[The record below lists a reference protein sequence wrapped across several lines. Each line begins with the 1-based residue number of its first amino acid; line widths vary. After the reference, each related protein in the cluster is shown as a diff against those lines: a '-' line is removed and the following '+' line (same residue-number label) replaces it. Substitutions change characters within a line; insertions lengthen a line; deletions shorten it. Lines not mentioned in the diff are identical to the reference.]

1 MYLYNKKL
9 LLEPIFFVYIHEVHS
24 CFQKSHQHRKWNP
37 RVSCCTISPKMS
49 QKNNMWCQECIC
61 YCVCYTCSDPILT
74 YVLYYSF
81 FFLFMSKKSKHV
93 IVIFMVLNFDF
104 WLQKLFSSS
113 VKTFWSNLHF
123 CHVTEKLMD
132 LWLGWKC
139 VTKLPLRAK
148 DFLSISH
155 NVRFQWFLP
164 HSNKAKSL
172 L

>member
-1 MYLYNKKL
+1 
-9 LLEPIFFVYIHEVHS
+9 
-24 CFQKSHQHRKWNP
+24 
-37 RVSCCTISPKMS
+37 
-49 QKNNMWCQECIC
+49 MWCQESASVT
-61 YCVCYTCSDPILT
+61 VCYTCSDPILT

-81 FFLFMSKKSKHV
+81 FLVFMSKKSKRV

-104 WLQKLFSSS
+104 WLQKIFSVLRLT

-148 DFLSISH
+148 IFSLSLTVFDFINFALRLAICRKVKISKTNSKCFDLVGLRDDQLCRSTYKIHKIDSIL
-155 NVRFQWFLP
+155 QL
-164 HSNKAKSL
+164 
-172 L
+172 

>member
-1 MYLYNKKL
+1 MKFIPVSRSPTNTENGTPGSHALFPQKCPKKTTCD
-9 LLEPIFFVYIHEVHS
+9 V
-24 CFQKSHQHRKWNP
+24 KSAS
-37 RVSCCTISPKMS
+37 VT
-49 QKNNMWCQECIC
+49 
-61 YCVCYTCSDPILT
+61 VCYTCSDPILT

-104 WLQKLFSSS
+104 WLQKLFSVLRLT

-123 CHVTEKLMD
+123 CHVMEKLMD

>member
-1 MYLYNKKL
+1 MKFIPVSRSPTNTENGTPGYPAYALVVLQKCPKKQHVMSRVHL
-9 LLEPIFFVYIHEVHS
+9 LL
-24 CFQKSHQHRKWNP
+24 
-37 RVSCCTISPKMS
+37 
-49 QKNNMWCQECIC
+49 
-61 YCVCYTCSDPILT
+61 CVCYTCSDPILT

-81 FFLFMSKKSKHV
+81 FLVFMSKKSKRV

-148 DFLSISH
+148 IFSLSLTMFDFNDFYLTAIKLRVYSK
-155 NVRFQWFLP
+155 
-164 HSNKAKSL
+164 HSLKIKVKF
-172 L
+172 